1 MVRISAILKRA
12 KEGKE
17 AKESEG
23 KTKEKARRK
32 TKEKVRRK
40 TKEKVRRKTKEK
52 VRRKTKGKAEE
63 KRQKKPPFKPGKSEV
78 SHKSHAEKIPQQPQS
93 DLSNE
98 EEPKKIEG
106 GAEDPKILEVRISPI
121 IAGKY
126 KSLDKEE
133 NMKLYLA
140 AVSSLT
146 ELKRKALAD
155 GDIGCPLIM
164 APMGKLINQLMLD
177 ASSVMQLMECLT
189 TPYLYS
195 HAINVSILS
204 VIVGLGLG
212 YDKVKLSELACAAS
226 LHDIGMVKFIDLA
239 NKPRKLTVDEY
250 NEIKKH
256 TVIGA
261 EILKKSKD
269 LPETAV
275 YAALQQHERVDGSGY
290 PYGIKGESIDPNVRI
305 ICLADVYEATTH
317 PRAYRKK
324 FKSSEVIQNLLED
337 KHAFEHNLIKV
348 LIQKIGIFTIGSFVQ
363 LNTKEIGIVA
373 RINDGLPLRPVVN
386 IIYDREN
393 KKLDHTKVVDL
404 ANQHTIYI
412 KKEVIGNGLDV

>member
-1 MVRISAILKRA
+1 MVRISDILKKA
-12 KEGKE
+12 KIKQTQSKE
-17 AKESEG
+17 NE
-23 KTKEKARRK
+23 
-32 TKEKVRRK
+32 
-40 TKEKVRRKTKEK
+40 
-52 VRRKTKGKAEE
+52 EE
-63 KRQKKPPFKPGKSEV
+63 KKPLSESGKSEV
-78 SHKSHAEKIPQQPQS
+78 SHQPPAEKIPQQPQS

-106 GAEDPKILEVRISPI
+106 GAEEPNIAEVRISPI

-126 KSLDKEE
+126 KLLGKEE
-133 NMKLYLA
+133 NMKIYLD
-140 AVSSLT
+140 AVYSLT
-146 ELKRKALAD
+146 ELN
-155 GDIGCPLIM
+155 GDIRCSSIM
-164 APMGKLINQLMLD
+164 ASLGKLIDQLMLD
-177 ASSVMQLMECLT
+177 VSSVLQLMESPMN
-189 TPYLYS
+189 PYLYS

-204 VIVGLGLG
+204 VIVGIGLG

-226 LHDIGMVKFIDLA
+226 LHDIGMVKFLGLV
-239 NKPRKLTVDEY
+239 NKPRKLTDEEY

-275 YAALQQHERVDGSGY
+275 YAALQQHERMDGSGY
-290 PYGIKGESIDPNVRI
+290 PYGIKGESIDPDVRI

-317 PRAYRKK
+317 LRAYRKK
-324 FKSSEVIQNLLED
+324 FMSSEVIQKLLGD
-337 KHAFEHNLIKV
+337 KHTFEHNLLKI

-363 LNTKEIGIVA
+363 LNTKEIGVVT
-373 RINDGLPLRPVVN
+373 RINDGLPMRPEVK

-393 KKLDHTKVVDL
+393 KKLDHIKVVDL

-412 KKEVIGNGLDV
+412 KREVIGNGLDV

>member
-1 MVRISAILKRA
+1 MVRISDILKKA
-12 KEGKE
+12 KIKQTQSKE
-17 AKESEG
+17 NE
-23 KTKEKARRK
+23 
-32 TKEKVRRK
+32 
-40 TKEKVRRKTKEK
+40 
-52 VRRKTKGKAEE
+52 EE
-63 KRQKKPPFKPGKSEV
+63 KKPLSEPGKSEV
-78 SHKSHAEKIPQQPQS
+78 LHQPPAEKIPQQSQS

-98 EEPKKIEG
+98 EEPKKIEE

-133 NMKLYLA
+133 NMKLYLE
-140 AVSSLT
+140 AVSSLK

-155 GDIGCPLIM
+155 GDIGCSSIM
-164 APMGKLINQLMLD
+164 ASLGKLIDQLMLD
-177 ASSVMQLMECLT
+177 TSSVLQLMKNST
-189 TPYLYS
+189 DPYLYS

-204 VIVGLGLG
+204 VIVGTGLG
-212 YDKVKLSELACAAS
+212 YDKVRLSELACAAS

-239 NKPRKLTVDEY
+239 NKPRKLTVEEH

-275 YAALQQHERVDGSGY
+275 YAALQQHERKDGSGY
-290 PYGIKGESIDPNVRI
+290 PYGIKGESINPDVRI
-305 ICLADVYEATTH
+305 ICLADVYEASTH
-317 PRAYRKK
+317 ARAYRKR
-324 FKSSEVIQNLLED
+324 FKSSEVIQTLLRD
-337 KHAFEHNLIKV
+337 KHSFEHNLIKV
-348 LIQKIGIFTIGSFVQ
+348 LIQKIGIFTIGNFVQ
-363 LNTKEIGIVA
+363 LNTKEIGVVA
-373 RINDGLPLRPVVN
+373 RINDGLPMRPVVK

-412 KKEVIGNGLDV
+412 KRELIDNGLDV